1 MKLHQLRALVAVSNA
16 GSIQEASRLMHLTQ
30 PALSKSILELERE
43 MGVSLLERSAKGAT
57 LTPYGATVVKRS
69 RAIQKEIA
77 RMLEEVDS
85 LRGGLGGR
93 LSIGLTPPAA
103 DAPLAE
109 AIAAFQRRRPTV
121 ELHLME
127 LRPLQISQGLH
138 NGSLDLGL
146 ISQADDPPAGA
157 SHWELLY
164 SLSVILTA
172 NGKYPKGNFSLKS
185 LLQENWLML
194 DARDDTSNYVA
205 ALFSRANLPVPT
217 KKVYCSSIVLYLEL
231 ATRMDLIAHWSD
243 SASSVLEKHFQN
255 GTLTRLEPPVPL
267 PELKTFLG
275 YQDENLLTPVA
286 QEFVALLYT
295 EVSKLREMDRAR

>member
-1 MKLHQLRALVAVSNA
+1 MKLHQLRALVTVSNA
-16 GSIQEASRLMHLTQ
+16 GSIQEASRLMHQTQ
-30 PALSKSILELERE
+30 PALSKSIRELERE
-43 MGVSLLERSAKGAT
+43 MGVALLERSAKGAT

-93 LSIGLTPPAA
+93 LSIGLTPSAA

-109 AIAAFQRRRPTV
+109 AIAAFQHRRPTV
-121 ELHLME
+121 ELHLLE

-138 NGSLDLGL
+138 DGSLDLGL
-146 ISQADDPPAGA
+146 VAQADDPPAGA
-157 SHWELLY
+157 SKWELLY

-172 NGKYPKGNFSLKS
+172 SGKYPKGNFSLES

-205 ALFSRANLPVPT
+205 ALFSQANLPLPT
-217 KKVYCSSIVLYLEL
+217 KKVYCSSIALYLEL
-231 ATRMDLIAHWSD
+231 ATRMNLIAYWSD
-243 SASSVLEKHFQN
+243 SASSVLEKYFQN
-255 GTLTRLEPPVPL
+255 GTLTRLEPPVSL

-286 QEFVALLYT
+286 QEFVALLHT
-295 EVSKLREMDRAR
+295 EVSKLRETDRAR